1 MKVLVIG
8 TGARE
13 HALCRSLS
21 LDPDVSALYCAPG
34 NAGIAEVAELH
45 PVDAL
50 DGDAVT
56 ALAQRLGVDLVVVG
70 PEAPLVAGVADAVRA
85 VGIPVFGPSG
95 EAAQL
100 EGSKAFAKDVMAAAE
115 VPTARSYV
123 CTTPEEVAEALDAF
137 GAPYVVKDD
146 GLAAGKG
153 VVVTSDLEAAT
164 AHANACERVVIEEF
178 LDGPEVSLFAIT
190 DGETVL
196 PLQPAQDFKRALDD
210 DEGPNTGG
218 MGAYSPLPWADP
230 KLVDEVLQTVLQPTV
245 DEMRR
250 RGTPFSGLLYAGLA
264 ITSRGVRVIEFNAR
278 FGDPETQVVLARLK
292 TPLAGILLAAAS
304 GNLEDLPPLRWSDE
318 AAVTVVVASHNYPGT
333 PRTGDPITGL
343 DEVAAQDAPHAYV
356 LHAGTRRDGDAV
368 VSAGGR
374 VLSVTASGQD
384 LTEARERAYRAVARI
399 GLDGSQHR
407 TDIAAKAA
415 SEAASEAAPSA

>member
-1 MKVLVIG
+1 MLAGVKVLVIG
-8 TGARE
+8 SGARE

-21 LDPDVSALYCAPG
+21 LDPDVTALHCAPG

-50 DGDAVT
+50 DGVAV
-56 ALAQRLGVDLVVVG
+56 ARLAGELAADLVVVG

-85 VGIPVFGPSG
+85 AGIPCFGPSG

-100 EGSKAFAKDVMAAAE
+100 EGSKAFAKDVMAGAG

-123 CTTPEEVAEALDAF
+123 CTTPDEVDEALDAF

-153 VVVTSDLEAAT
+153 VVVTDDLEAART
-164 AHANACERVVIEEF
+164 HANACDRVVIEEF

-190 DGETVL
+190 DGVTVV
-196 PLQPAQDFKRALDD
+196 PLQPAQDFKRALDGD
-210 DEGPNTGG
+210 AGPNTGG

-230 KLVDEVLQTVLQPTV
+230 KLVDEVMETVLQPTV
-245 DEMRR
+245 DELRR
-250 RGTPFSGLLYAGLA
+250 RGTAFSGLLYAGLA

-292 TPLAGILLAAAS
+292 TPLAGVLLASADGTLA
-304 GNLEDLPPLRWSDE
+304 DLPPLRWSDE
-318 AAVTVVVASHNYPGT
+318 AAVTVVVASHNYPET

-343 DEVAAQDAPHAYV
+343 ADVAAQDAPHAYV
-356 LHAGTRRDGDAV
+356 LHAGTKRDGDAV

-374 VLSVTASGQD
+374 VLSVTATGSD
-384 LTEARERAYRAVARI
+384 LTQARVRAYAALSRI

-415 SEAASEAAPSA
+415 AEA

>member
-1 MKVLVIG
+1 MLAGVKVLVIG
-8 TGARE
+8 SGARE

-21 LDPDVSALYCAPG
+21 LDPDVTALHCAPG

-50 DGDAVT
+50 DGAAV
-56 ALAQRLGVDLVVVG
+56 ARLAGELAADLVVVG

-85 VGIPVFGPSG
+85 AGIPCFGPSG

-100 EGSKAFAKDVMAAAE
+100 EGSKAFAKDVMAGAG

-123 CTTPEEVAEALDAF
+123 CTTPDEVDEALDAF

-153 VVVTSDLEAAT
+153 VVVTDDLEAAR
-164 AHANACERVVIEEF
+164 AHANACDRVVIEEF

-190 DGETVL
+190 DGVTVV
-196 PLQPAQDFKRALDD
+196 PLQPAQDFKRALDGD
-210 DEGPNTGG
+210 AGPNTGG

-230 KLVDEVLQTVLQPTV
+230 KLVDEVMETVLQPTV
-245 DEMRR
+245 DELRR
-250 RGTPFSGLLYAGLA
+250 RGTAFSGLLYAGLA

-292 TPLAGILLAAAS
+292 TPLAGVLLASANGTLA
-304 GNLEDLPPLRWSDE
+304 DLPSLRWSDE
-318 AAVTVVVASHNYPGT
+318 AAVTVVVASHNYPET

-343 DEVAAQDAPHAYV
+343 ADVAAQDAPHAYV
-356 LHAGTRRDGDAV
+356 LHAGTKRDGDAV

-374 VLSVTASGQD
+374 VLSVTATGSD
-384 LTEARERAYRAVARI
+384 LTQARERAYAALSRI

-415 SEAASEAAPSA
+415 AEA

>member
-1 MKVLVIG
+1 MLAGVKVLVIG
-8 TGARE
+8 SGARE

-21 LDPDVSALYCAPG
+21 LDPDVTALHCAPG

-50 DGDAVT
+50 DGAAV
-56 ALAQRLGVDLVVVG
+56 ARLAGELAADLVVVG
-70 PEAPLVAGVADAVRA
+70 PEAPLVAGVADAVRTT
-85 VGIPVFGPSG
+85 GIPCFGPSG

-100 EGSKAFAKDVMAAAE
+100 EGSKAFAKDVMAGAG

-123 CTTPEEVAEALDAF
+123 CTTPDEVDEALDAF

-153 VVVTSDLEAAT
+153 VVVTDDLEAAR
-164 AHANACERVVIEEF
+164 AHANACDRVVIEEF

-190 DGETVL
+190 DGVTVV
-196 PLQPAQDFKRALDD
+196 PLQPAQDFKRALDGD
-210 DEGPNTGG
+210 AGPNTGG

-230 KLVDEVLQTVLQPTV
+230 KLVDEVMETVLQPTV
-245 DEMRR
+245 DELRR
-250 RGTPFSGLLYAGLA
+250 RGTAFSGLLYAGLA

-292 TPLAGILLAAAS
+292 TPLAGVLLASANGTLA
-304 GNLEDLPPLRWSDE
+304 DLPPLRWSDE
-318 AAVTVVVASHNYPGT
+318 AAVTVVVASHNYPET

-343 DEVAAQDAPHAYV
+343 ADVAAQDAPHAYV
-356 LHAGTRRDGDAV
+356 LHAGTKRDGDAV

-374 VLSVTASGQD
+374 VLSVTATGSD
-384 LTEARERAYRAVARI
+384 LTQARERAYAALSRI

-415 SEAASEAAPSA
+415 AEA